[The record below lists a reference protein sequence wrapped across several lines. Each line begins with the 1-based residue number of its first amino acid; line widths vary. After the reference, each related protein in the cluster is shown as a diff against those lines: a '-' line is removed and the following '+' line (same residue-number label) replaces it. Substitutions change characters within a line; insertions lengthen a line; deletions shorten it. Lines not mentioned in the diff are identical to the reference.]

1 MKIHGIIFISVLLVL
16 LAGCS
21 ILGMRAQKGIQSSQP
36 QAATGKVTIS
46 FTLSRISGPGSNQ
59 YAVWIEDEAG
69 RYVTTLFVTDYMTRR
84 QGWKVRQQSLM
95 NWVRAA
101 DLNNMPQQDID
112 AMSSATPQAGT
123 QTVEWDLTDA
133 SGKTV
138 NASVYVYR
146 IEACLLMENNVLW
159 AGDIRVGDARQTSQP
174 KVSYYPETA
183 ENLGRTLISDISIVY
198 EPAS

>member
-1 MKIHGIIFISVLLVL
+1 MKKHRMIFFAMLLL

-21 ILGMRAQKGIQSSQP
+21 WLGLGEQNGRQGSQS
-36 QAATGKVTIS
+36 QAAKGMVTIN
-46 FTLSRISGPGSNQ
+46 FTLSRVSGPGSNQ

-95 NWVRAA
+95 NWVRAV
-101 DLNNMPQQDID
+101 DPNNMPQQDID

-138 NASVYVYR
+138 NAGVYVYW

-159 AGDIRVGDARQTSQP
+159 TGEIRVGGARQTSQP
-174 KVSYYPETA
+174 TVSYYHETA
-183 ENLGRTLISDISIVY
+183 ENLERTLISDISIVY
-198 EPAS
+198 EPSP

>member
-1 MKIHGIIFISVLLVL
+1 MKKQGTIFVAMLLL
-16 LAGCS
+16 FAGCS
-21 ILGMRAQKGIQSSQP
+21 WLGLGLQNVGQDSKSQ
-36 QAATGKVTIS
+36 ATTGKVTIS

-59 YAVWIEDEAG
+59 YVVWIEDEAG
-69 RYVTTLFVTDYMTRR
+69 RYVTTLFVTNYMTRR

-101 DLNNMPQQDID
+101 DLNNMPQQNID

-123 QTVEWDLTDA
+123 QTVEWDLADT

-138 NASVYVYR
+138 NAGVYVYR

-159 AGDIRVGDARQTSQP
+159 TGEIRVGGARQTSQP
-174 KVSYYPETA
+174 TVSYYPETA
-183 ENLGRTLISDISIVY
+183 DNLGRTLISDISIVY
-198 EPAS
+198 EPSP

>member
-1 MKIHGIIFISVLLVL
+1 MKKHGIIFISVLLVL
-16 LAGCS
+16 FDGCS
-21 ILGMRAQKGIQSSQP
+21 MLGMRAQKGIQDSTT
-36 QAATGKVTIS
+36 AASGKVTIS

-69 RYVTTLFVTDYMTRR
+69 QYVTTLFVTDYTARR
-84 QGWKVRQQSLM
+84 QGWKVRKQSLM

-112 AMSSATPQAGT
+112 AMSSATPKAGT

-138 NASVYVYR
+138 NAGVYVYR

-159 AGDIRVGDARQTSQP
+159 TGDIRVGDARQTSQP
-174 KVSYYPETA
+174 TVSYYPETA

-198 EPAS
+198 EPSP